1 MYKDIKEIFETET
14 GKKAR
19 SIKKI
24 EGGFNND
31 NYLINDAY
39 ILRLL
44 KENEDETIDHTKEAE
59 IYKNI
64 LTSFPLAEKIV
75 FFSEDGAIK
84 ISRFIHGSRPYKDS
98 LDETQI
104 LSIVRALKKLRKND
118 YQTSQH
124 YDAIGKLETYKRTL
138 NKDEEIDQ
146 TLEMKTKEEFAK
158 ILSKDSEI
166 FSHNDLV
173 RGNMLFSFNGVK
185 LIDREYASMN
195 SSYFDIASII
205 SENGLNLQQKEY
217 FLKKFYGTKL
227 NLSLRK
233 KIGITILFQDIL
245 FYYRANYMF
254 LKRKDSIYQKIK
266 DDKRKRIAS
275 DRISVDL

>member
-75 FFSEDGAIK
+75 FFSEDGTIK

-124 YDAIGKLETYKRTL
+124 YDAIGKLETYKRTF

-146 TLEMKTKEEFAK
+146 TLETKTKEEFAK